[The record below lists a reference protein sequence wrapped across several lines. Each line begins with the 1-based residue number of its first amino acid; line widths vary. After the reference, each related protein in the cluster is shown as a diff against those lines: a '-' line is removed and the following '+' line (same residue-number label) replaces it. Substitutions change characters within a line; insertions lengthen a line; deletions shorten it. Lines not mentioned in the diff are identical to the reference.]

1 MHIGHKFPTE
11 YYMEED
17 AGGKVKIEETTME
30 KDLGIHTTSDLKSSV
45 SGQQESQV
53 SLSYG

>member
-1 MHIGHKFPTE
+1 
-11 YYMEED
+11 MEED